1 MSSKVKIPEDGE
13 PIVIQGGVWK
23 TPNKP
28 IVLYIEGDG
37 IGHDITPV
45 AIEVINKAVEV
56 AYGSSRE
63 IKWVRVYAGED
74 AEKEYGN
81 RFPEET
87 QALITR
93 YRVVLKGPL
102 ETPIGGGWRSINV
115 AIRMM
120 LDAYA
125 NVRPVKYMPGLE
137 SPLKHPE
144 RVDMVIIRE
153 NTDDLYRG
161 IEWSWDSKEAA
172 KLREF
177 LKREFGVELEDDTGI
192 GIKPMSKFKTQRIAR
207 FAIKFAIDNKRRVVT
222 IMHKG
227 NIMKYTEGAFREWA
241 YEVALREFRDYVVT
255 EEEVNKLY
263 GGKVPEG
270 KILINDRIADNMF
283 QQIITRPENYDVILA
298 PNLNG
303 DYISDAAGALI
314 GDIGV
319 LGGAN
324 VGDTGGMFEAVHG
337 TAPKYAGKNVAN
349 PTGIIRGGEL
359 MLRFMGWVEAANL
372 IDRAITEAVN
382 QKKVTQD
389 LARYMGVQPLGTREF
404 GKALMEIM
412 ETLKGK

>member
-1 MSSKVKIPEDGE
+1 MASRIKIPEDGE
-13 PIVIQGGVWK
+13 PIVVQGGIWNV
-23 TPNKP
+23 PNKP
-28 IVLYIEGDG
+28 LILYIEGDG
-37 IGHDITPV
+37 IGPEITNV
-45 AIEVINKAVEV
+45 AIKVINKAVER

-63 IKWVRVYAGED
+63 IKWVKAYAGEE
-74 AEKEYGN
+74 AEKIYGN

-87 QALITR
+87 INLITK
-93 YRVVLKGPL
+93 YRVILKGPL

-115 AIRMM
+115 AIRML

-144 RVDMVIIRE
+144 RVDLVIIRE

-161 IEWSWDSKEAA
+161 IEWSWDSPEAV
-172 KLREF
+172 KLRKF
-177 LKREFGVELEDDTGI
+177 LKEELKVELEDDTGI
-192 GIKPMSKFKTQRIAR
+192 GIKPISKYKTQRVAR
-207 FAIKFAIDNKRRVVT
+207 FALKFAIENKRRSVT

-241 YEVALREFRDYVVT
+241 YEVALKEFRDYIVT
-255 EEEVNKLY
+255 EEEMNKQY
-263 GGKVPEG
+263 GGKVPPG
-270 KILINDRIADNMF
+270 KLLVNDRIADNMF
-283 QQIITRPENYDVILA
+283 QQIITRPESYDVILA

-349 PTGIIRGGEL
+349 PTGIIRAGEL
-359 MLRFMGWVEAANL
+359 MLRFMGWREAADL
-372 IDRAITEAVN
+372 IDRAITEAIN

-389 LARYMGVQPLGTREF
+389 LARFMGVQPLGTKEF
-404 GKALMEIM
+404 GDALIEIINQ
-412 ETLKGK
+412 LK

>member
-1 MSSKVKIPEDGE
+1 MSSRVKIPEDGE
-13 PIVIQGGVWK
+13 PITAQGGVWK
-23 TPNKP
+23 VPNKP
-28 IVLYIEGDG
+28 IILYIEGDG
-37 IGHDITPV
+37 IGPEITNV
-45 AIEVINKAVEV
+45 AIKVIDKAVER

-63 IKWVRVYAGED
+63 IKWVKVYAGEE
-74 AEKEYGN
+74 AERVYGN

-87 QALITR
+87 INLITK

-115 AIRMM
+115 AIRML

-144 RVDMVIIRE
+144 RVDMVIVRE

-161 IEWSWDSKEAA
+161 IEWSWDSPEAA
-172 KLREF
+172 KLRKF
-177 LKREFGVELEDDTGI
+177 LREELKVELEDDTGI
-192 GIKPMSKFKTQRIAR
+192 GIKPISKYKTQRITR
-207 FAIKFAIDNKRRVVT
+207 FALRFAVENKRRSVT

-241 YEVALREFRDYVVT
+241 YEVALKEFRDYIVT
-255 EEEVNKLY
+255 EEEVNKQY
-263 GGKVPEG
+263 GGKAPSG
-270 KILINDRIADNMF
+270 KILVNDRIADNMF
-283 QQIITRPENYDVILA
+283 QQIITRPESYDVILA

-324 VGDTGGMFEAVHG
+324 VGDSGGMFEAVHG

-359 MLRFMGWVEAANL
+359 MLRFMGWREAANL
-372 IDRAITEAVN
+372 IDKAITEAIN

-389 LARYMGVQPLGTREF
+389 LARFMGVQPLGTREF
-404 GKALMEIM
+404 GNALMEIIDQ
-412 ETLKGK
+412 LK

>member
-1 MSSKVKIPEDGE
+1 M
-13 PIVIQGGVWK
+13 
-23 TPNKP
+23 PNKP
-28 IVLYIEGDG
+28 IILYIEGDG
-37 IGHDITPV
+37 IGPEITNV
-45 AIEVINKAVEV
+45 AIKVINKAVEK

-63 IKWVRVYAGED
+63 IKWVKVYAGAE
-74 AEKEYGN
+74 AEKVYGN

-87 QALITR
+87 INLITK

-102 ETPIGGGWRSINV
+102 ETPVGGGWRSINV
-115 AIRMM
+115 AIRML

-144 RVDMVIIRE
+144 RVDLVIIRE

-161 IEWSWDSKEAA
+161 IEWSWDSPEAA
-172 KLREF
+172 KLRKF
-177 LKREFGVELEDDTGI
+177 LREELKVDIEDDTGI
-192 GIKPMSKFKTQRIAR
+192 GIKPISKYKTQRVAR
-207 FAIKFAIDNKRRVVT
+207 FAFKFAIENKRRSVT

-241 YEVALREFRDYVVT
+241 YEVALKEFREYVVT
-255 EEEVNKLY
+255 EEEVNTIY
-263 GGKVPEG
+263 GGKVPPG
-270 KILINDRIADNMF
+270 KILVNDRIADNMF

-324 VGDTGGMFEAVHG
+324 VGDTGAMFEPVHG

-349 PTGIIRGGEL
+349 PTGMIRAGEL
-359 MLRFMGWVEAANL
+359 MLRFMGWREAADL
-372 IDRAITEAVN
+372 IDKAIIEAIK
-382 QKKVTQD
+382 QKRVTQD
-389 LARYMGVQPLGTREF
+389 LARYMGVQPLGTKEF
-404 GKALMEIM
+404 GDALIEIIDQ
-412 ETLKGK
+412 LK

>member
-1 MSSKVKIPEDGE
+1 MSSRVKIPEDGE
-13 PIVIQGGVWK
+13 PITAQGGVWK
-23 TPNKP
+23 VPNKP
-28 IVLYIEGDG
+28 IILYIEGDG
-37 IGHDITPV
+37 IGPEITNV
-45 AIEVINKAVEV
+45 AIKVINKAVEK

-63 IKWVRVYAGED
+63 IKWVKVYAGEE
-74 AEKEYGN
+74 AERVYGN

-87 QALITR
+87 INLITK

-115 AIRMM
+115 AIRML

-161 IEWSWDSKEAA
+161 IEWSWDSPEAA
-172 KLREF
+172 KLRRF
-177 LKREFGVELEDDTGI
+177 LRDELKIELEDDTGI
-192 GIKPMSKFKTQRIAR
+192 GIKPMGKYKTQRVAR
-207 FAIKFAIDNKRRVVT
+207 FAFKFAVDNKRRSVT

-241 YEVALREFRDYVVT
+241 YEVALKEFRDYVVT
-255 EEEVNKLY
+255 EEEVNKVY
-263 GGKVPEG
+263 GGKVPPG
-270 KILINDRIADNMF
+270 KILVNDRIADNMF

-324 VGDTGGMFEAVHG
+324 VGDSGGMFEAVHG

-359 MLRFMGWVEAANL
+359 MLRFMGWREAADL
-372 IDRAITEAVN
+372 IDRAITEAIN

-389 LARYMGVQPLGTREF
+389 LARFMGVQPLGTKEF
-404 GKALMEIM
+404 GDALIEIIDQF
-412 ETLKGK
+412 K

>member
-1 MSSKVKIPEDGE
+1 MSSRVKIPEDGE
-13 PIVIQGGVWK
+13 PIVIQGGVWRV
-23 TPNKP
+23 PNKP
-28 IVLYIEGDG
+28 IILYIEGDG
-37 IGHDITPV
+37 IGPEITNV
-45 AIEVINKAVEV
+45 AIKVINKAVEK

-63 IKWVRVYAGED
+63 IKWVKVYAGAE
-74 AEKEYGN
+74 AEKVYGN

-87 QALITR
+87 INLITK

-102 ETPIGGGWRSINV
+102 ETPVGGGWRSINV
-115 AIRMM
+115 AIRML

-144 RVDMVIIRE
+144 RVDLVIIRE

-161 IEWSWDSKEAA
+161 IEWSWDSPEAA
-172 KLREF
+172 KLRKF
-177 LKREFGVELEDDTGI
+177 LREELKVDIEDDTGI
-192 GIKPMSKFKTQRIAR
+192 GIKPISKYKTQRVAR
-207 FAIKFAIDNKRRVVT
+207 FAFKFAIENKRRSVT

-241 YEVALREFRDYVVT
+241 YEVALKEFREYVVT
-255 EEEVNKLY
+255 EEEVNTIY
-263 GGKVPEG
+263 GGKVPPG
-270 KILINDRIADNMF
+270 KILVNDRIADNMF

-324 VGDTGGMFEAVHG
+324 VGDTGAMFEPVHG

-349 PTGIIRGGEL
+349 PTGMIRAGEL
-359 MLRFMGWVEAANL
+359 MLRFMGWREAADL
-372 IDRAITEAVN
+372 IDKAIIEAIK

-389 LARYMGVQPLGTREF
+389 LARYMGVQPLGTKEF
-404 GKALMEIM
+404 GDALIEIIDQ
-412 ETLKGK
+412 LK

>member
-1 MSSKVKIPEDGE
+1 MSSRVKIPEDGE
-13 PIVIQGGVWK
+13 PIVIQGGVWRV
-23 TPNKP
+23 PNKP
-28 IVLYIEGDG
+28 IILYIEGDG
-37 IGHDITPV
+37 IGPEITNV
-45 AIEVINKAVEV
+45 AIKVINKAVER

-63 IKWVRVYAGED
+63 IKWVKVYAGAE
-74 AEKEYGN
+74 AEKVYGN

-87 QALITR
+87 INLITK

-115 AIRMM
+115 AIRML

-144 RVDMVIIRE
+144 RVDLVIIRE

-161 IEWSWDSKEAA
+161 IEWSWDSPEAA
-172 KLREF
+172 KLRKF
-177 LKREFGVELEDDTGI
+177 LREELKVDIEDDTGI
-192 GIKPMSKFKTQRIAR
+192 GIKPISKYKTQRVAR
-207 FAIKFAIDNKRRVVT
+207 FAFKFAIENKRRSVT

-241 YEVALREFRDYVVT
+241 YEVALKEFREYVVT
-255 EEEVNKLY
+255 EEEVNTIY
-263 GGKVPEG
+263 GGKVPPG
-270 KILINDRIADNMF
+270 KILVNDRIADNMF

-324 VGDTGGMFEAVHG
+324 VGDTGAMFEPVHG

-349 PTGIIRGGEL
+349 PTGMIRAGEL
-359 MLRFMGWVEAANL
+359 MLRFMGWREAADL
-372 IDRAITEAVN
+372 IDKAIIEAIK

-389 LARYMGVQPLGTREF
+389 LARYMGVQPLGTKEF
-404 GKALMEIM
+404 GDALIEIIDQ
-412 ETLKGK
+412 LK

>member
-1 MSSKVKIPEDGE
+1 MSSRVKIPEDGE
-13 PIVIQGGVWK
+13 PITAQGGVWK
-23 TPNKP
+23 VPNKP
-28 IVLYIEGDG
+28 IILYIEGDG
-37 IGHDITPV
+37 IGPEITNV
-45 AIEVINKAVEV
+45 AIKVINKAVER
-56 AYGSSRE
+56 AYGGSRE
-63 IKWVRVYAGED
+63 VKWVKVYAGEE
-74 AEKEYGN
+74 AERVYGN

-87 QALITR
+87 INLITK

-115 AIRMM
+115 AIRML

-144 RVDMVIIRE
+144 RVDMVIVRE

-161 IEWSWDSKEAA
+161 IEWSWDSPEAA
-172 KLREF
+172 RLRRF
-177 LKREFGVELEDDTGI
+177 LKEELKVELEDDTGI
-192 GIKPMSKFKTQRIAR
+192 GIKPISKYKTQRITRFALR
-207 FAIKFAIDNKRRVVT
+207 FAIENKRRSVT

-241 YEVALREFRDYVVT
+241 YEVAVKEFRDYIVT
-255 EEEVNKLY
+255 EEEVNKQY
-263 GGKVPEG
+263 GGKVPSG
-270 KILINDRIADNMF
+270 KLLVNDRIADNMF
-283 QQIITRPENYDVILA
+283 QQIITRPESYDVILA

-324 VGDTGGMFEAVHG
+324 VGDSGGMFEAVHG

-359 MLRFMGWVEAANL
+359 MLRFMGWREAADL
-372 IDRAITEAVN
+372 IDRAITEAIN
-382 QKKVTQD
+382 QRKVTQD
-389 LARYMGVQPLGTREF
+389 LARFMGVQSLGTREF
-404 GKALMEIM
+404 GNALMEIIDQ
-412 ETLKGK
+412 LK

>member
-1 MSSKVKIPEDGE
+1 MSSRVKIPEDGE
-13 PIVIQGGVWK
+13 PIVIQGGVWRV
-23 TPNKP
+23 PNKP
-28 IVLYIEGDG
+28 IILYIEGDG
-37 IGHDITPV
+37 IGPEITNV
-45 AIEVINKAVEV
+45 AIKVINKAVEK

-63 IKWVRVYAGED
+63 IKWVKVYAGAE
-74 AEKEYGN
+74 AEKVYGN

-87 QALITR
+87 INLITK

-115 AIRMM
+115 AIRML

-144 RVDMVIIRE
+144 RVDLVIIRE

-161 IEWSWDSKEAA
+161 IEWSWDSPEAA
-172 KLREF
+172 KLRKF
-177 LKREFGVELEDDTGI
+177 LREELKVDIEDDTGI
-192 GIKPMSKFKTQRIAR
+192 GIKPISKYKTQRVAR
-207 FAIKFAIDNKRRVVT
+207 FAFKFAIENKRRSVT

-241 YEVALREFRDYVVT
+241 YEVALKEFREYVVT
-255 EEEVNKLY
+255 EEEVNTIY
-263 GGKVPEG
+263 GGKVPPG
-270 KILINDRIADNMF
+270 KILVNDRIADNMF

-324 VGDTGGMFEAVHG
+324 VGDTGAMFEPVHG

-349 PTGIIRGGEL
+349 PTGMIRAGEL
-359 MLRFMGWVEAANL
+359 MLRFMGWREAADL
-372 IDRAITEAVN
+372 IDKAIIEAIK

-389 LARYMGVQPLGTREF
+389 LARYMGVQPLGTKEF
-404 GKALMEIM
+404 GDALIEIIDQ
-412 ETLKGK
+412 LK

>member
-1 MSSKVKIPEDGE
+1 MASRVKIPDDGE
-13 PIVIQGGVWK
+13 PIIAQGGVWRV
-23 TPNKP
+23 PNKP
-28 IVLYIEGDG
+28 IILYIEGDG
-37 IGHDITPV
+37 IGPEITNV
-45 AIEVINKAVEV
+45 AIKVINKAVER

-63 IKWVRVYAGED
+63 IKWAKVYAGEE
-74 AEKEYGN
+74 AERIYGN

-87 QALITR
+87 VNLINK

-115 AIRMM
+115 AIRML

-144 RVDMVIIRE
+144 RIDLVIIRE

-161 IEWSWDSKEAA
+161 IEWSWDSPEAA
-172 KLREF
+172 KLRKILREE
-177 LKREFGVELEDDTGI
+177 LKVEIEDDTGI
-192 GIKPMSKFKTQRIAR
+192 GIKPISKYKTQRVAR
-207 FAIKFAIDNKRRVVT
+207 FAFKFAIDNKRRSVT

-241 YEVALREFRDYVVT
+241 YEIVLKEFRDYVVT
-255 EEEVNKLY
+255 EDEVNKVY
-263 GGKVPEG
+263 GGKVPPG
-270 KILINDRIADNMF
+270 KILVNDRIADNMF

-359 MLRFMGWVEAANL
+359 MLRFMGWREAADL
-372 IDRAITEAVN
+372 IDKAINEAVN
-382 QKKVTQD
+382 QKRVTQD
-389 LARYMGVQPLGTREF
+389 LARFMGVQPLGTKEF
-404 GKALMEIM
+404 GDALIEIIDQ
-412 ETLKGK
+412 LK

>member
-1 MSSKVKIPEDGE
+1 MSSRVKIPEDGE
-13 PIVIQGGVWK
+13 PIIVQGGVWNV
-23 TPNKP
+23 PNKP
-28 IVLYIEGDG
+28 IILYIEGDG
-37 IGHDITPV
+37 IGPEITNV
-45 AIEVINKAVEV
+45 AIKVINKAVEK

-63 IKWVRVYAGED
+63 IKWVKVYAGEE
-74 AEKEYGN
+74 AEKVYGN

-87 QALITR
+87 INLISK

-102 ETPIGGGWRSINV
+102 ETPVGGGWRSINV
-115 AIRMM
+115 AIRML

-161 IEWSWDSKEAA
+161 IEWSWDSPEAA
-172 KLREF
+172 KLRKF
-177 LKREFGVELEDDTGI
+177 LKEELKVDLEDDTGI
-192 GIKPMSKFKTQRIAR
+192 GIKPISKYKTQRVAR
-207 FAIKFAIDNKRRVVT
+207 FAFKFAIENKRRSVT

-241 YEVALREFRDYVVT
+241 YEVALKEFREYIVT

-263 GGKVPEG
+263 GGKVPPG
-270 KILINDRIADNMF
+270 KILVNDRIADNMF

-349 PTGIIRGGEL
+349 PTGIIRAGEL
-359 MLRFMGWVEAANL
+359 MLRFMGWREAADL
-372 IDRAITEAVN
+372 IDRAITEAIN

-389 LARYMGVQPLGTREF
+389 LARYMGVQPLGTKEF
-404 GKALMEIM
+404 GDALVEIIDQ
-412 ETLKGK
+412 LK

>member
-1 MSSKVKIPEDGE
+1 MSSRVKIPEDGE
-13 PIVIQGGVWK
+13 PIVVQGGVWNV
-23 TPNKP
+23 PNKP
-28 IVLYIEGDG
+28 IILYIEGDG
-37 IGHDITPV
+37 IGPEITNV
-45 AIEVINKAVEV
+45 AIKVINKAVEK

-63 IKWVRVYAGED
+63 IRWVKVYAGEE
-74 AEKEYGN
+74 AERVYGN

-87 QALITR
+87 INLITR

-115 AIRMM
+115 AIRML

-161 IEWSWDSKEAA
+161 IEWSWDSPEAA
-172 KLREF
+172 KLRKF
-177 LKREFGVELEDDTGI
+177 LKEELKIELEDDTGI
-192 GIKPMSKFKTQRIAR
+192 GIKPISKFKTQRVAR
-207 FAIKFAIDNKRRVVT
+207 FAFKFAIENKRRSVT

-241 YEVALREFRDYVVT
+241 YEVALKEFREYIVT

-263 GGKVPEG
+263 GGKVPPG
-270 KILINDRIADNMF
+270 KILVNDRIADNMF

-349 PTGIIRGGEL
+349 PTGIIRAGEL
-359 MLRFMGWVEAANL
+359 MLRFMGWREAADL
-372 IDRAITEAVN
+372 IDRAITEAIN

-389 LARYMGVQPLGTREF
+389 LARYMGVQPLGTKEF
-404 GKALMEIM
+404 GDALIEIIDQ
-412 ETLKGK
+412 LK